1 MTAISHNKKLE
12 LAQSS
17 NEVSGNSLQVTQS
30 SNDGLSGNSL
40 HKHMYATGEQNR
52 EVVFDVISSA
62 DQFCETSV
70 EVPTIKTNS
79 TVCINVRKNQNQGS
93 HDLQERE
100 NETSHSARPSYQVCQ
115 SKLLRIHETVKSSG
129 LPNIRGC
136 RIPLESKWNVSY
148 LEKELVDYED
158 KEVAQLCK
166 FGWPINISSTEFK
179 GRGPPRNWRS
189 ATDFPDEMD
198 RYIQREVQLGTLL
211 GPFRANPFTSS
222 IVISPLST
230 TEKRDSTERR
240 IIMDLSYPPGDSVND
255 KIPRDEYLGQGMVL
269 KYPGVDALVALI
281 KKKGHGCALI
291 KVDLRRAFKQI
302 LTDPGDWNF
311 LGMIWRDEL
320 FF

>member
-1 MTAISHNKKLE
+1 
-12 LAQSS
+12 
-17 NEVSGNSLQVTQS
+17 
-30 SNDGLSGNSL
+30 
-40 HKHMYATGEQNR
+40 MYVTGEKNR
-52 EVVFDVISSA
+52 EVDFDSISSA
-62 DQFCETSV
+62 NQICETSV

-79 TVCINVRKNQNQGS
+79 TVSINMSKNQNQDIHHVMQVGVT
-93 HDLQERE
+93 
-100 NETSHSARPSYQVCQ
+100 ETSHSAKPSYQVCQ
-115 SKLLRIHETVKSSG
+115 SKLLRIHETVKRSG

-166 FGWPINISSTEFK
+166 FGWPINISSAEFK

-211 GPFRANPFTSS
+211 GPFRANPFTSP

-240 IIMDLSYPPGDSVND
+240 IIMDLGFPPGDSVND
-255 KIPRDEYLGQGMVL
+255 KIPLDEYLGQGMVL

-281 KKKGHGCALI
+281 KKKRSRLCPN
-291 KVDLRRAFKQI
+291 KS
-302 LTDPGDWNF
+302 
-311 LGMIWRDEL
+311 
-320 FF
+320 